1 MNTDGINRKW
11 ESQKGHHL
19 YRPELIVG
27 ISDPR
32 GFEKVPTLK
41 TTFKEKTVGLNFLGD
56 RILFYF
62 EFGFEFLLHEGPGE
76 VVGVALEVVVVHHRP
91 QLVAHGLYP
100 RLPAR
105 GVVEHF
111 NFVRELITLE
121 IRKEDRQKPICLHSF
136 SA

>member
-11 ESQKGHHL
+11 ESQKRHHL
-19 YRPELIVG
+19 YRPELIIG

-56 RILFYF
+56 RILFHF

-91 QLVAHGLYP
+91 QLVSHGLYP
-100 RLPAR
+100 RLSAR

-111 NFVRELITLE
+111 NFVRELITLK
-121 IRKEDRQKPICLHSF
+121 IR
-136 SA
+136 